1 MIINCSLERDNRMK
15 TFYDREFSQDR
26 YAAKISDL
34 HLRLLGSFVEQYH
47 LENSRVLEV
56 GCGRGAF
63 QDLVTR
69 YVGVDLSETVAR
81 HLHKPFFCASATVL
95 PFHDDS
101 FEAAWS
107 IHVLEHVRDPEPAL
121 LEMRRVL
128 KPGGLLFLSPA
139 WYCRPWAAQGYA
151 VRPYSDFGLKGKAVK
166 ASIPL
171 RNSVIF
177 RAGYVMPR
185 RLGRLISACLGA
197 RQTDLKYKELSPNFE
212 IFWTDDADAVNS
224 LDPFDVIAWFLLRG
238 DQCLNKN
245 TLMRKLLVR
254 TGPLLFRI
262 NK

>member
-1 MIINCSLERDNRMK
+1 MK
-15 TFYDREFSQDR
+15 TFYDREFSQDK
-26 YAAKISDL
+26 YAAKISD
-34 HLRLLGSFVEQYH
+34 HTHHPILGSFVEQYH
-47 LENSRVLEV
+47 LENSPVLEV

-69 YVGVDLSETVAR
+69 YVGVDLSERVAR
-81 HLHKPFFCASATVL
+81 YLHKPFFCAGATAL
-95 PFHDDS
+95 PFHDNS
-101 FEAAWS
+101 FEAVWS
-107 IHVLEHVRDPEPAL
+107 IHVLEHVPDPESAL

-151 VRPYSDFGLKGKAVK
+151 VRPYSDFDLKGKAVK

-171 RNSVIF
+171 RNSLIF
-177 RAGYVMPR
+177 RAGYVIPR
-185 RLGRLISACLGA
+185 RLGRLILACLGA
-197 RQTDLKYKELSPNFE
+197 RQADLKYKELSPNFE

-224 LDPFDVIAWFLLRG
+224 LDPFDVIAWFSLRG

-245 TLMRKLLVR
+245 TLIRKLFVS
-254 TGPLLFRI
+254 TGHLLFRI

>member
-1 MIINCSLERDNRMK
+1 MK
-15 TFYDREFSQDR
+15 TFYDREFSQDK
-26 YAAKISDL
+26 YAVKISD
-34 HLRLLGSFVEQYH
+34 HGHHPILGSFVEQYH
-47 LENSRVLEV
+47 LEDSLVLEV

-63 QDLVTR
+63 QDLVPH
-69 YVGVDLSETVAR
+69 YVGVDLSESVAR
-81 HLHKPFFCASATVL
+81 YLRKPFCCAGAAAL
-95 PFHDDS
+95 PFHDNS
-101 FEAAWS
+101 FAALWS
-107 IHVLEHVRDPEPAL
+107 IHVLEHVPDPEKAL

-128 KPGGLLFLSPA
+128 KPNGLLFLSPA

-151 VRPYSDFGLKGKAVK
+151 VRPYSDFDLKGKAVK

-171 RNSVIF
+171 RNSLIF

-185 RLGRLISACLGA
+185 RLGRLISACLGV

-224 LDPFDVIAWFLLRG
+224 LDPFDVIAWFSWRG

-245 TLMRKLLVR
+245 TLLHQFFVG
-254 TGPLLFRI
+254 TGHLLFRI